1 MVWLM
6 KPETVPEKILVMFL
20 AIALFALVM
29 GLVLSVVDRPRLP
42 KWIPVTGYLGPSLAL
57 ITFGLLWPG
66 ILTIKNSFM
75 NAAETGFVGL
85 ENYVTIFTDAQ
96 FLIVLR
102 NTFMWVALVPTVAT
116 AVGLI
121 YAILVD
127 RTRFE
132 KVAKMLIFL
141 PMAISMVGASIIWK
155 FMYEYKPKGASQIG
169 LINQVLVSL
178 GMEPQQFLLVP
189 VLNTLMLIV
198 VMIWIQAGFAMTVL
212 SAAIKAIP
220 DEIIEAAKV
229 DGVTGMKLFWWV
241 TIPSVRPAIIVVLTT
256 IAMGTLKAFDI
267 VQATTVYVMTG
278 GQFDSSV
285 IANEFYTQSFNRG
298 QPNIGAALA
307 VILFIFIMPVIV
319 YNVRQMRISEG
330 ER

>member
-1 MVWLM
+1 M

-29 GLVLSVVDRPRLP
+29 GLILAVVDRPKLP
-42 KWIPVTGYLGPSLAL
+42 KWVPVIGYLGPAVLL

-66 ILTIKNSFM
+66 ILTIKNSFFDA
-75 NAAETGFVGL
+75 NGTVFLGL
-85 ENYVTIFTDAQ
+85 DNYTRIFTDSA

-102 NTFMWVALVPTVAT
+102 NTFLWVLVVPTVAT
-116 AVGLI
+116 ALGLI
-121 YAILVD
+121 YAVLVD
-127 RTRFE
+127 RTRAE
-132 KVAKMLIFL
+132 KFAKTLIFL

-155 FMYEYKPKGASQIG
+155 FMFEYKTKSAPQIG
-169 LINQVLVSL
+169 LINQVVIWL
-178 GMEPQQFLLVP
+178 GGEPQQWLLNP
-189 VLNTLMLIV
+189 PLNTFMLIM

-241 TIPSVRPAIIVVLTT
+241 TIPSVRPAVIVVLTT
-256 IAMGTLKAFDI
+256 IAMGTLKAFD
-267 VQATTVYVMTG
+267 VVYTMTG
-278 GQFDSSV
+278 GQFDTSI
-285 IANEFYTQSFNRG
+285 IANEFYTQSFNRSEYG
-298 QPNIGAALA
+298 IGAALA
-307 VILFIFIMPVIV
+307 VLLFVLVTPIVV

>member
-1 MVWLM
+1 MLWLM
-6 KPETVPEKILVMFL
+6 KPETVPEKIMVMFL

-29 GLVLSVVDRPRLP
+29 GLILAVVDRPKLP
-42 KWIPVTGYLGPSLAL
+42 KWVPVIGYLGPAVLL

-66 ILTIKNSFM
+66 ILTIKNSFF
-75 NAAETGFVGL
+75 NANGDSFIGL
-85 ENYVTIFTDAQ
+85 ANYATIFTDSA

-102 NTFMWVALVPTVAT
+102 NTFLWVLVVPTVAT
-116 AVGLI
+116 ALGLI
-121 YAILVD
+121 YAVLVD
-127 RTRFE
+127 RTRAE
-132 KVAKMLIFL
+132 KFAKTLIFL

-155 FMYEYKPKGASQIG
+155 FMFEYKTKSAPQIG
-169 LINQVLVSL
+169 LINQVVIWL
-178 GMEPQQFLLVP
+178 GGEPQQWLLNP
-189 VLNTLMLIV
+189 PLNTFMLIM

-241 TIPSVRPAIIVVLTT
+241 TIPSVRPAVIVVLTT
-256 IAMGTLKAFDI
+256 IAMGTLKAFD
-267 VQATTVYVMTG
+267 VVYTMTG
-278 GQFDSSV
+278 GQFDTSI
-285 IANEFYTQSFNRG
+285 IANEFYTQSFNRSEYG
-298 QPNIGAALA
+298 IGAALA
-307 VILFIFIMPVIV
+307 VLLFVLVTPIVV

>member
-1 MVWLM
+1 M
-6 KPETVPEKILVMFL
+6 KPETVPEKIFVMFL

-29 GLVLSVVDRPRLP
+29 GLVLAVVDRPRLP
-42 KWIPVTGYLGPSLAL
+42 KWVPVFGYLGPAVLL

-66 ILTIKNSFM
+66 LLTIKQSFFDRQ
-75 NAAETGFVGL
+75 NIQFVAL
-85 ENYVTIFTDAQ
+85 DNYVRIFTDTL
-96 FLIVLR
+96 FLTVLR
-102 NTFMWVALVPTVAT
+102 NTFFWVLIVPIGATVL
-116 AVGLI
+116 GLI
-121 YAILVD
+121 YAVLVD
-127 RTRFE
+127 RTPFE
-132 KVAKMLIFL
+132 KLAKTLIFL

-155 FMYEYKPKGASQIG
+155 FMYEYKPEGVNQIG
-169 LINQVLVSL
+169 LINQVVVSF
-178 GMEPQQFLLVP
+178 GGEPQQFLLAP
-189 VLNTLMLIV
+189 PQNTFMLII

-229 DGVTGMKLFWWV
+229 DGATGMRLFWWV

-267 VQATTVYVMTG
+267 VYTMTG
-278 GQFDSSV
+278 GQFDTSV
-285 IANEFYTQSFNRG
+285 IANEFYTQSFTQD

-307 VILFIFIMPVIV
+307 VLLFIIVTPIIV

>member
-1 MVWLM
+1 M

-29 GLVLSVVDRPRLP
+29 GLILAVVDRPKLP
-42 KWIPVTGYLGPSLAL
+42 KWVPVIGYLGPAVLL

-66 ILTIKNSFM
+66 ILTIKNSFFDA
-75 NAAETGFVGL
+75 NGTVFLGL
-85 ENYVTIFTDAQ
+85 DNYVRIFTDSA

-102 NTFMWVALVPTVAT
+102 NTFLWVLVVPTVAT
-116 AVGLI
+116 ALGLI
-121 YAILVD
+121 YAVLVD
-127 RTRFE
+127 RTRAE
-132 KVAKMLIFL
+132 KFAKTLIFL

-155 FMYEYKPKGASQIG
+155 FMFEYKTKSAPQIG
-169 LINQVLVSL
+169 LINQVVIWL
-178 GMEPQQFLLVP
+178 GGEPQQWLLNP
-189 VLNTLMLIV
+189 PLNTFMLIM

-241 TIPSVRPAIIVVLTT
+241 TIPSVRPAVIVVLTT
-256 IAMGTLKAFDI
+256 IAMGTLKAFD
-267 VQATTVYVMTG
+267 VVYTMTG
-278 GQFDSSV
+278 GQFDTSI
-285 IANEFYTQSFNRG
+285 IANEFYTQSFNRSEYG
-298 QPNIGAALA
+298 IGAALA
-307 VILFIFIMPVIV
+307 VLLFLLVTPIVV

>member
-1 MVWLM
+1 M
-6 KPETVPEKILVMFL
+6 KPETVPEKIFVMFL

-29 GLVLSVVDRPRLP
+29 GLVLAVVDRPRLP
-42 KWIPVTGYLGPSLAL
+42 KWVPVIGYLGPAVVL
-57 ITFGLLWPG
+57 ITLGLLWPG
-66 ILTIKNSFM
+66 LLTIKQSFFDRR
-75 NAAETGFVGL
+75 NIDFVGL
-85 ENYVTIFTDAQ
+85 DNYVRIFTDTL
-96 FLIVLR
+96 FLTVLR
-102 NTFMWVALVPTVAT
+102 NTFFWVLIVPIGATVL
-116 AVGLI
+116 GLI
-121 YAILVD
+121 YAVLVD
-127 RTRFE
+127 RTPFE
-132 KVAKMLIFL
+132 KLAKTLIFL

-155 FMYEYKPKGASQIG
+155 FMYEYKPEGTNQIG
-169 LINQVLVSL
+169 LINQIVVTF
-178 GMEPQQFLLVP
+178 GGEPQQFLLAP
-189 VLNTLMLIV
+189 PQNTFMLII

-229 DGVTGMKLFWWV
+229 DGATGMRLFWWV

-267 VQATTVYVMTG
+267 VYTMTG
-278 GQFDSSV
+278 GQFDTSV
-285 IANEFYTQSFNRG
+285 IANEFYTQSFTQD

-307 VILFIFIMPVIV
+307 VLLFIIVTPIIV

>member
-6 KPETVPEKILVMFL
+6 KPESVPEKILVMFF
-20 AIALFALVM
+20 AIALFALVV
-29 GLVLSVVDRPRLP
+29 GLVLAVVDRPKFP
-42 KWIPVTGYLGPSLAL
+42 KWVPVTGYLGPALVL

-66 ILTIKNSFM
+66 ILTIRNSFM
-75 NAAETGFVGL
+75 DANETAFIGL
-85 ENYVTIFTDAQ
+85 DNYARIFTDAQ
-96 FLIVLR
+96 FLTVLR
-102 NTFMWVALVPTVAT
+102 NTLLWVALVPTVAT
-116 AVGLI
+116 AVGLV

-132 KVAKMLIFL
+132 KVAKTLIFL

-155 FMYEYKPKGASQIG
+155 FMYEYKPKEADQMG
-169 LINQVLVSL
+169 LVNQVLVWL
-178 GMEPQQFLLVP
+178 GLEPQQFLLVP

-198 VMIWIQAGFAMTVL
+198 VMVWIQAGFAMTVL

-220 DEIIEAAKV
+220 DEIIEAARV
-229 DGVTGMKLFWWV
+229 GGVTGMRLFWWITV
-241 TIPSVRPAIIVVLTT
+241 PSVRPAIVVVLTT
-256 IAMGTLKAFDI
+256 IAMGTLKAFD
-267 VQATTVYVMTG
+267 VVYVMTG

-307 VILFIFIMPVIV
+307 VILFVFILPIIV

>member
-1 MVWLM
+1 M

-29 GLVLSVVDRPRLP
+29 GLILAVVDRPKLP
-42 KWIPVTGYLGPSLAL
+42 KWVPVIGYLGPAVLL

-66 ILTIKNSFM
+66 ILTIKNSFF
-75 NAAETGFVGL
+75 NANGDAFIGL
-85 ENYVTIFTDAQ
+85 ANYATIFTDSA

-102 NTFMWVALVPTVAT
+102 NTFLWVLVVPTVAT
-116 AVGLI
+116 ALGLI
-121 YAILVD
+121 YAVLVD
-127 RTRFE
+127 RTRAE
-132 KVAKMLIFL
+132 KFAKTLIFL

-155 FMYEYKPKGASQIG
+155 FMFEYKTKSAPQIG
-169 LINQVLVSL
+169 LINQVVIWL
-178 GMEPQQFLLVP
+178 GGEPQQWLLNP
-189 VLNTLMLIV
+189 PLNTFMLIM

-241 TIPSVRPAIIVVLTT
+241 TIPSVRPAVIVVLTT
-256 IAMGTLKAFDI
+256 IAMGTLKAFD
-267 VQATTVYVMTG
+267 VVYTMTG
-278 GQFDSSV
+278 GQFDTSI
-285 IANEFYTQSFNRG
+285 IANEFYTQSFNRSEYG
-298 QPNIGAALA
+298 IGAALA
-307 VILFIFIMPVIV
+307 VLLFVLVTPIVV